1 MDRIDYR
8 LVPYRN
14 GEQQDELT
22 GTVPVTD
29 GTAEIPVP
37 SGFKGQ
43 IYADGFD
50 NAGNSSGEVTPRGFV
65 TDYDAPSVDLAD
77 GNSTEYTDE
86 EGNALFVSDVSITAS
101 ITDRVSGIRE
111 ISWSQTSEKTDTEQT
126 ITLDNTGYQEGD
138 QLEGAGSW
146 KRQIRTWLRKCP
158 ERFTIIQTI
167 IISYCQY
174 QRPTGRETGPELCTA
189 KFYG

>member
-50 NAGNSSGEVTPRGFV
+50 NAGNSTGEVTARGFV
-65 TDYDAPSVDLAD
+65 TAYDPASVALE
-77 GNSTEYTDE
+77 GVNSTD
-86 EGNALFVSDVSITAS
+86 
-101 ITDRVSGIRE
+101 
-111 ISWSQTSEKTDTEQT
+111 
-126 ITLDNTGYQEGD
+126 
-138 QLEGAGSW
+138 
-146 KRQIRTWLRKCP
+146 
-158 ERFTIIQTI
+158 
-167 IISYCQY
+167 
-174 QRPTGRETGPELCTA
+174 
-189 KFYG
+189 

>member
-1 MDRIDYR
+1 M
-8 LVPYRN
+8 
-14 GEQQDELT
+14 
-22 GTVPVTD
+22 TD

-101 ITDRVSGIRE
+101 ITDRVPESVRFPGPRL
-111 ISWSQTSEKTDTEQT
+111 Q
-126 ITLDNTGYQEGD
+126 
-138 QLEGAGSW
+138 
-146 KRQIRTWLRKCP
+146 KRQIQSRR
-158 ERFTIIQTI
+158 
-167 IISYCQY
+167 
-174 QRPTGRETGPELCTA
+174 
-189 KFYG
+189 